1 MTDARPTPL
10 RRATILAS
18 LGRDREGPVSPPI
31 RRFSTVCYP
40 TMQALRDAGAE
51 RYGKTSSSYGTHGG
65 DTQFRLEEAVSAIEG
80 GTASQVTGN
89 GLAAIVLAL
98 VALLSAGDH
107 VLIVDSVYGPS
118 RRLADTVLARFG
130 VAATY
135 YDPSLSPGEV
145 ADLFRPE
152 TRVVLTESPG
162 SNTFEMQDIPALAS
176 IARRN
181 AAHLVLDNTWGF
193 ASFNPFAHGVDVSI
207 QALTKYAGGHADL
220 LLGAVTVA
228 DDAMWRRIRDTAL
241 TLGQGAAPED
251 CWLALRGLRTLDVRL
266 ERQFRSSLLVAAHL
280 RSKAE
285 VARVLHPG
293 LPGAPGHDLWRRD
306 YEGVGASL
314 FGLEFRAPIGVDDV
328 DRFVDRLALFGK
340 GWSWGGFESLA
351 NTVTGGIVRDH
362 GVEERGTLCRLH
374 VGLEAPEDL
383 VADLDQAWRAFAR

>member
-1 MTDARPTPL
+1 MTDAAGTR

-18 LGRDREGPVSPPI
+18 LGREREGPVSPPLQ
-31 RRFSTVCYP
+31 RFSTVCYP

-51 RYGKTSSSYGTHGG
+51 RYGKSCSSYGTHGG
-65 DTQFRLEEAVSAIEG
+65 DTQFRLEEAVAAIEG

-98 VALLSAGDH
+98 TALLSAGDH

-135 YDPSLSPGEV
+135 YDPDLSPDEV
-145 ADLFRPE
+145 ACLFRPE
-152 TRVVLTESPG
+152 TRVLLTESPG
-162 SNTFEMQDIPALAS
+162 SNTFEMQDIPALAA
-176 IARRN
+176 IAHRN
-181 AAHLVLDNTWGF
+181 AAHLLLDNTWGF

-228 DDAMWRRIRDTAL
+228 DDVLWRRIRDTAL
-241 TLGQGAAPED
+241 ALGQGAAPED

-266 ERQFRSSLLVAAHL
+266 ERQFRSSLLVAEHL
-280 RSKAE
+280 ARKPE

-293 LPGAPGHDLWRRD
+293 LPGAPGHALWRRD
-306 YEGVGASL
+306 YDGTGASL
-314 FGLEFRAPIGVDDV
+314 FGLEFHSPVGVDDV

-351 NTVTGGIVRDH
+351 TTVTGGIVRDH
-362 GVEERGTLCRLH
+362 DADGRQALCRLH
-374 VGLEAPEDL
+374 VGLEDPDDL
-383 VADLDQAWRAFAR
+383 VADLDQAWLTFG